1 MFGWFS
7 SQDSKMRENAANWL
21 EVAEKVWDF
30 RRDLLTAKEGAELQA
45 RTDALRQ
52 QFKAKA
58 DAGKLKLAIEALED
72 VLRRTGG
79 AIYPKSALVE
89 NIEFLLVAA
98 IVIIG
103 VRTFFIQPFKI
114 PTNSMWPTFNGMT
127 PEVFATKADEPGVL
141 AMAARGVFYG
151 AWPHRLDAPADGEV
165 LIPISQKQ
173 AGVLSVD
180 SRLVPGRTWLVI
192 PTQVREYRLY
202 VGESYVTVKLPVD
215 FDFDWLISRAFFGT
229 GTIKDHATF
238 QRRITELYEKKQ
250 FEIRRI
256 EGVETY
262 CFRTGKM
269 VKRGDRV
276 LGFDEITGDQLFV
289 DRISY
294 NFVRPKVGQGF
305 VFATRTIPELGDM
318 YYIKRLVGTPGDVL
332 ELHPPVIYRNGSPI
346 TGSTAFDANARRQG
360 YYRGYVYGP
369 PYRAQFLLKAGDQV
383 QVPEDRYFAMGDNSE
398 NSYDSRYWGFVPAKE
413 VMGRPLF
420 IYYPF
425 SKHWGPS
432 R

>member
-21 EVAEKVWDF
+21 EVADKVWHF
-30 RRDLLTAKEGAELQA
+30 RRDLLTAKEGAELQSK
-45 RTDALRQ
+45 TNALRQ
-52 QFKAKA
+52 EYKAKS
-58 DAGKLKLAIEALED
+58 DANKLKLAIEALED

-127 PEVFATKADEPGVL
+127 PEVYATKADEPGLL
-141 AMAARGVFYG
+141 AMAGRGVFYG
-151 AWPHRLDAPADGEV
+151 AWPHRLDAPTDGEV
-165 LIPISQKQ
+165 LIPVSQRQ
-173 AGVLSVD
+173 QGVLSVD
-180 SRLVPGRTWLVI
+180 NRLVPGRTWLVI
-192 PTQVREYRLY
+192 PTQVREYRLFVDSQY
-202 VGESYVTVKLPVD
+202 VSVKLPVD
-215 FDFDWLISRAFFGT
+215 FDFDWLIGQAFFET
-229 GTIKDHATF
+229 GPVKDHAKF
-238 QRRITELYEKKQ
+238 QRRVAELYQNKQ
-250 FEIRRI
+250 FEVRRI
-256 EGVETY
+256 EGVDTL
-262 CFRTGKM
+262 CFRTGRY
-269 VKRGDRV
+269 VKRGDRM
-276 LGFDEITGDQLFV
+276 LSFDEMTGDQLFV

-305 VFATRTIPELGDM
+305 VFATRSIPELGDM
-318 YYIKRLVGTPGDVL
+318 YYIKRLVGTPGDVV
-332 ELHPPVIYRNGSPI
+332 EVRPPMIYRNGSPI
-346 TGSTAFDANARRQG
+346 TGSSAFEANGKRQG
-360 YYRGYVYGP
+360 FYRGYVFGP
-369 PYRAQFLLKAGDQV
+369 AFRAQYLLKAGDQI
-383 QVPEDRYFAMGDNSE
+383 QVPENGYFAMGDNSE
-398 NSYDSRYWGFVPAKE
+398 NSYDSRYWGFVPSKD

-425 SKHWGPS
+425 SKRWGPS